1 MIERSSAEDCTENI
15 DKVKIA
21 KKALLEHGNECVYSY
36 TICVI
41 LAVIAL
47 TIGIGEGAYFVYKY
61 MNHWYLKNDVTRVKF
76 CTRTKKKNLVNL
88 WMGKVKE
95 IEIKNRT

>member
-1 MIERSSAEDCTENI
+1 MKIQEIIDKLIERSSAEDCTENI
-15 DKVKIA
+15 DKVKIT
-21 KKALLEHGNECVYSY
+21 KKVLLEHRNECVYSY

-41 LAVIAL
+41 SAVIAL

-76 CTRTKKKNLVNL
+76 CTRTKKNNLVNS
-88 WMGKVKE
+88 
-95 IEIKNRT
+95 